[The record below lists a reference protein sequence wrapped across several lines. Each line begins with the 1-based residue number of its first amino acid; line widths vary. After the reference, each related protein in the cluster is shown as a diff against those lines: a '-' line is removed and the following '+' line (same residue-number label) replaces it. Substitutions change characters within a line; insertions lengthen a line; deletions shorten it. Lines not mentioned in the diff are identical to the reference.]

1 MLHFSSSLA
10 QVTAPAQGQPPG
22 VGGMLVPMVCIFAI
36 MYFLMIRP
44 QQKKEKQLRELV
56 DQLKTGDAVV
66 TNGGIHGIVSNVT
79 DSGTLMLKVADNVR
93 IKVEKTSIA
102 TVLKEPTLEKV

>member
-1 MLHFSSSLA
+1 MI
-10 QVTAPAQGQPPG
+10 
-22 VGGMLVPMVCIFAI
+22 CIFAI

-56 DQLKTGDAVV
+56 DQLKTGDTVV

-93 IKVEKTSIA
+93 IKVEKTSIS
-102 TVLKEPTLEKV
+102 TVLREPTLEKV

>member
-1 MLHFSSSLA
+1 
-10 QVTAPAQGQPPG
+10 
-22 VGGMLVPMVCIFAI
+22 MLVPMVCIFAI

>member
-1 MLHFSSSLA
+1 MLHFPFWLA

-22 VGGMLVPMVCIFAI
+22 IGGMLVPMICIFAI

-56 DQLKTGDAVV
+56 DQLKTGDLVV

>member
-1 MLHFSSSLA
+1 
-10 QVTAPAQGQPPG
+10 
-22 VGGMLVPMVCIFAI
+22 MLVPMICIFAI

-93 IKVEKTSIA
+93 IKVEKTSIS

>member
-1 MLHFSSSLA
+1 MLHLSFWLA
-10 QVTAPAQGQPPG
+10 QVTAPAQGQSPG
-22 VGGMLVPMVCIFAI
+22 IGGMLVPMICIFAI

-93 IKVEKTSIA
+93 IKVEKTSIS

>member
-1 MLHFSSSLA
+1 
-10 QVTAPAQGQPPG
+10 
-22 VGGMLVPMVCIFAI
+22 MLVPMICIFAI

-56 DQLKTGDAVV
+56 DQLKTGDLVV

>member
-1 MLHFSSSLA
+1 MLQFSFSLA

-22 VGGMLVPMVCIFAI
+22 VGNMLVPMVCIFAI

>member
-1 MLHFSSSLA
+1 MLHFPLWLA

-22 VGGMLVPMVCIFAI
+22 IGGMLVPMICIFAI

-56 DQLKTGDAVV
+56 DQLKTGDLVV

>member
-1 MLHFSSSLA
+1 
-10 QVTAPAQGQPPG
+10 
-22 VGGMLVPMVCIFAI
+22 
-36 MYFLMIRP
+36 
-44 QQKKEKQLRELV
+44 LV

-66 TNGGIHGIVSNVT
+66 TNGGIHSIVSNVT

>member
-1 MLHFSSSLA
+1 MLHSTFWLA
-10 QVTAPAQGQPPG
+10 EVTAPAQGQAPG
-22 VGGMLVPMVCIFAI
+22 VGGMLVPMICIFAI

-56 DQLKTGDAVV
+56 DHLKTGDAVV
-66 TNGGIHGIVSNVT
+66 TSGGIHGIVSNVT
-79 DSGTLMLKVADNVR
+79 DGSTLTLKVADNVR

-102 TVLKEPTLEKV
+102 TVLKEPSLEKV

>member
-1 MLHFSSSLA
+1 
-10 QVTAPAQGQPPG
+10 
-22 VGGMLVPMVCIFAI
+22 MLVPMICIFAI

>member
-1 MLHFSSSLA
+1 MLHFSFSLA

-22 VGGMLVPMVCIFAI
+22 IGGMLVPMICIFAI

>member
-1 MLHFSSSLA
+1 MLHFSFSLA

>member
-1 MLHFSSSLA
+1 MLQFSFSLA

-22 VGGMLVPMVCIFAI
+22 IGGMLVPMICIFAI